1 MLFTSLAFS
10 LPVLILPVAVLTA
23 AFVYARLQRE
33 GPLDLISGFSAYL
46 CIMVA
51 VSAALL
57 VAGLGQVLTGILA
70 DLNEGYTYGDS
81 LIGPGPPGSNRQDAD
96 LSGGLGFAVTGAAIA
111 MVHVWLRA
119 RLQAT
124 GNFDAGVE
132 RAIEVV
138 AAIIFGLVT
147 LQFAAVAI
155 GTTSERIYYGEDA
168 GAPGEPLAFALSFG
182 ALWVVY
188 GARVLANL
196 GVFRAAAEAPP
207 EEGPS
212 TPS

>member
-33 GPLDLISGFSAYL
+33 GPLDLISGVSAYL

-70 DLNEGYTYGDS
+70 DLNEGYTYGD
-81 LIGPGPPGSNRQDAD
+81 NRQDGD

-196 GVFRAAAEAPP
+196 GVFHAAAEAPP

-212 TPS
+212 PPA